1 MWIDLV
7 SSGKLNDV
15 FAPMT
20 NIHNTGD
27 TWDTVVTV
35 SSGGQWCQLYQFNLS
50 NLNFSQSVWCW
61 QLILK
66 YHFITYH
73 LQHLKIFQHLTIF
86 KESEA
91 KIFKLQSHFQ
101 FYPGQSS
108 TLFSFCFCFQTNLY
122 GQSASFQFPNSSLFW
137 LNRCCVT
144 VSWQRTNVNRMFV
157 YV

>member
-1 MWIDLV
+1 MDLDLDLDLD
-7 SSGKLNDV
+7 STWTYLDLDLDCD
-15 FAPMT
+15 
-20 NIHNTGD
+20 NTGD

-50 NLNFSQSVWCW
+50 NLNSSQSVWCW

-73 LQHLKIFQHLTIF
+73 LQHLKIFQLLKIF

-122 GQSASFQFPNSSLFW
+122 GQSASFQLFPLCFDW
-137 LNRCCVT
+137 TDV
-144 VSWQRTNVNRMFV
+144 V
-157 YV
+157 